1 MMRMMMMIR
10 GAGNHRTGFRI
21 VIVSVSVIVIVIE
34 AEMVGMMTNGGEGG
48 TMIETRIDG
57 GVGEMTKT
65 GRAVVVGGGKMTRE
79 VKVAVGEG
87 ARMRGARAVDMR
99 RIGGLVGGR
108 GTVMTTTTMM
118 STITRIGSGGVVEGR
133 IGMRGGWGGHTLG
146 DEVD

>member
-10 GAGNHRTGFRI
+10 GAGNRRTGFRI
-21 VIVSVSVIVIVIE
+21 VIVIVIVIVIE
-34 AEMVGMMTNGGEGG
+34 VGMVGTMTNGGEGG

-65 GRAVVVGGGKMTRE
+65 GRAVAVGGGKMTRE
-79 VKVAVGEG
+79 VRVAVGEG

-108 GTVMTTTTMM
+108 GMVMTTTTMM
-118 STITRIGSGGVVEGR
+118 STITRIGNGGVVEGR
-133 IGMRGGWGGHTLG
+133 IGMRGGWGGHRLG